1 MSMNANAPG
10 QPIPAVPSAQQ
21 FPPQQFVQP
30 QQFIQPQPPQ
40 PAAGGFQF
48 PPPAPGTA
56 APPPWS
62 VPAGAPRPLA
72 QPTPVGSNK
81 PSAFWPLTIIGVLGS
96 LIIGGIGI
104 YFSSQVGPRWTAG
117 DIAGANKASRLA
129 MILGIAGAVCGF
141 LFWLILIV
149 VGLSGAGST
158 PAPY

>member
-1 MSMNANAPG
+1 MSMNANAPS
-10 QPIPAVPSAQQ
+10 QPIPADPSAQQ
-21 FPPQQFVQP
+21 FPQP
-30 QQFIQPQPPQ
+30 QQFAQPEQPQ

-48 PPPAPGTA
+48 PPPASGTA

-62 VPAGAPRPLA
+62 VPAGAPQPVA
-72 QPTPVGSNK
+72 QPTPVGSKK

-117 DIAGANKASRLA
+117 DIAGANKASRVA

-149 VGLSGAGST
+149 VGVSGAGST